1 MLAFDTIVLFRYIF
15 LIVNQI
21 KDQFIYLINNLLRI
35 SLQVSKN
42 ITKLKNDN
50 NKMTLY
56 ISIIFLKLLSH

>member
-1 MLAFDTIVLFRYIF
+1 MLAFDTIILFRYIF
-15 LIVNQI
+15 LIINQI
-21 KDQFIYLINNLLRI
+21 KDQFIYLINNLFRI

>member
-15 LIVNQI
+15 LIINQI

-35 SLQVSKN
+35 SLLVSKN

>member
-1 MLAFDTIVLFRYIF
+1 MLAFDTIILFRYIF

>member
-1 MLAFDTIVLFRYIF
+1 MLAFDTIILFRYIF

-21 KDQFIYLINNLLRI
+21 KDQFIYLINNLLKI
-35 SLQVSKN
+35 SLLVSKN

-50 NKMTLY
+50 KKMSLY

>member
-1 MLAFDTIVLFRYIF
+1 MLAFDTIILFRYIF
-15 LIVNQI
+15 LIINQI
-21 KDQFIYLINNLLRI
+21 KDQFIYLINNLLKI